1 MKNGERIRGKNL
13 QFDFYSLTG
22 ALVQKKRTKEEK
34 GIIIFTVVICQ
45 VWRPDPAVI
54 IPDPAVIIP

>member
-1 MKNGERIRGKNL
+1 M

-54 IPDPAVIIP
+54 IDKYA